1 MSNTQLSKYT
11 KLSQYKE
18 YILLAISGIA
28 LLFSWFGWMESSIPF
43 DLAWISI
50 LISGIPI
57 VYGAMVALF
66 TRFDIKSGLLVSIA
80 LIAAIIIKEYFAAG
94 EIAFIMMIGEILE
107 ERTVRKAH
115 AGLKKLIQ
123 LTPQVGVI
131 RTKDGE
137 KEIPTSEI
145 KVGDILLV
153 KPGESMPID
162 GLIVKGESTV
172 NQAIISGESMPIN
185 KTIGDEVFVGTLNQ
199 YGVIEVKA
207 TKVGGDTSLSKL
219 IRLVKESEQKK
230 APVTRIADKIANII
244 VPLALFLAILTFLVT
259 RDVTRAVTI
268 LVVFCPCA
276 LVLATPTA
284 IVAGIGNAARNGIL
298 IKGGEVLEKIYKIKA
313 ITFDKTGTITYG
325 RPEVTEVISLET
337 DYSSE
342 EILKVAAISEKFSE
356 HPLGKAIVNKALESS
371 LELVDPKNFSIE
383 LGKGVIAKIN
393 DKKVLVGNVKLIAD
407 HNIDISIKT
416 IGEIKKYEQSGKT
429 VMIVSIDDRIIGLV
443 NVADKI
449 KETASHTINN
459 LYKLGI
465 ENIALLT
472 GDNKTTADAIAAK
485 AGIKEVYSEQLPED
499 KVRVVDNYI
508 SKNKVVCMIG
518 DGINDAPALAR
529 ADIGIAM
536 GVLGSDVALETA
548 DIALMS
554 DDISKIPDLLI
565 LSKKVFSTIKI
576 NIIISMIINI
586 IAVILAATGI
596 IDPVVGAL
604 VHNVSSILVVLNS
617 STLIKFKPK
626 II

>member
-94 EIAFIMMIGEILE
+94 EI
-107 ERTVRKAH
+107 
-115 AGLKKLIQ
+115 
-123 LTPQVGVI
+123 
-131 RTKDGE
+131 
-137 KEIPTSEI
+137 
-145 KVGDILLV
+145 
-153 KPGESMPID
+153 
-162 GLIVKGESTV
+162 
-172 NQAIISGESMPIN
+172 
-185 KTIGDEVFVGTLNQ
+185 
-199 YGVIEVKA
+199 
-207 TKVGGDTSLSKL
+207 
-219 IRLVKESEQKK
+219 
-230 APVTRIADKIANII
+230 
-244 VPLALFLAILTFLVT
+244 
-259 RDVTRAVTI
+259 
-268 LVVFCPCA
+268 
-276 LVLATPTA
+276 
-284 IVAGIGNAARNGIL
+284 
-298 IKGGEVLEKIYKIKA
+298 
-313 ITFDKTGTITYG
+313 
-325 RPEVTEVISLET
+325 
-337 DYSSE
+337 
-342 EILKVAAISEKFSE
+342 
-356 HPLGKAIVNKALESS
+356 
-371 LELVDPKNFSIE
+371 
-383 LGKGVIAKIN
+383 
-393 DKKVLVGNVKLIAD
+393 
-407 HNIDISIKT
+407 
-416 IGEIKKYEQSGKT
+416 KKYEQSGKT
-429 VMIVSIDDRIIGLV
+429 VILVSINNRIVVLV

-465 ENIALLT
+465 ENITLLT
-472 GDNKTTADAIAAK
+472 GDNKTSDNAIAAK

>member
-1 MSNTQLSKYT
+1 M
-11 KLSQYKE
+11 
-18 YILLAISGIA
+18 A
-28 LLFSWFGWMESSIPF
+28 LLFSWFGWLESIIPF
-43 DLAWISI
+43 DLAWVSI

-57 VYGAMVALF
+57 VYGAMVALI

-131 RTKDGE
+131 RTKEGE

-162 GLIVKGESTV
+162 GVIVKGESTV

-219 IRLVKESEQKK
+219 IKLVRESEQKK

-244 VPLALFLAILTFLVT
+244 VPLALFLAIITFVIT

-298 IKGGEVLEKIYKIKA
+298 IKGGEVLEKIYKITA

-325 RPEVTEVISLET
+325 KPEVTEVISLKSNYT
-337 DYSSE
+337 SE
-342 EILKVAAISEKFSE
+342 EILKIAAISEKFSE
-356 HPLGKAIVNKALESS
+356 HPLGKAIVNKAKENSI
-371 LELVDPKNFSIE
+371 ELIDPENFNIE
-383 LGKGVIAKIN
+383 LGKGVMAKVN
-393 DKKVLVGNVKLIAD
+393 DKKVLVGNIKLMSD
-407 HNIDISIKT
+407 HNMDITIKIID
-416 IGEIKKYEQSGKT
+416 EIKKHEQLGKT
-429 VMIVSIDDRIIGLV
+429 VMIVSIDSKVVGLV

-449 KETASHTINN
+449 KETTSNTINN

-472 GDNKTTADAIAAK
+472 GDNQITANAIASK
-485 AGIKEVYSEQLPED
+485 AYINEVYAEQLPEN
-499 KVRVVDNYI
+499 KVQVIESYMG
-508 SKNKVVCMIG
+508 KNKIVCMIG

-529 ADIGIAM
+529 ADVGIAM

-554 DDISKIPDLLI
+554 DDISKIPELFI

-576 NIIISMIINI
+576 NIIISMFINI

-617 STLIKFKPK
+617 STLIKFKPN
-626 II
+626 IN

>member
-94 EIAFIMMIGEILE
+94 EI
-107 ERTVRKAH
+107 
-115 AGLKKLIQ
+115 
-123 LTPQVGVI
+123 
-131 RTKDGE
+131 
-137 KEIPTSEI
+137 
-145 KVGDILLV
+145 
-153 KPGESMPID
+153 
-162 GLIVKGESTV
+162 
-172 NQAIISGESMPIN
+172 
-185 KTIGDEVFVGTLNQ
+185 
-199 YGVIEVKA
+199 
-207 TKVGGDTSLSKL
+207 
-219 IRLVKESEQKK
+219 
-230 APVTRIADKIANII
+230 
-244 VPLALFLAILTFLVT
+244 
-259 RDVTRAVTI
+259 
-268 LVVFCPCA
+268 
-276 LVLATPTA
+276 
-284 IVAGIGNAARNGIL
+284 
-298 IKGGEVLEKIYKIKA
+298 
-313 ITFDKTGTITYG
+313 
-325 RPEVTEVISLET
+325 
-337 DYSSE
+337 
-342 EILKVAAISEKFSE
+342 
-356 HPLGKAIVNKALESS
+356 
-371 LELVDPKNFSIE
+371 
-383 LGKGVIAKIN
+383 
-393 DKKVLVGNVKLIAD
+393 
-407 HNIDISIKT
+407 
-416 IGEIKKYEQSGKT
+416 KKYEQSGKT
-429 VMIVSIDDRIIGLV
+429 VILVSINNRIVVLV

-499 KVRVVDNYI
+499 KVRVVENYI

>member
-94 EIAFIMMIGEILE
+94 EI
-107 ERTVRKAH
+107 
-115 AGLKKLIQ
+115 
-123 LTPQVGVI
+123 
-131 RTKDGE
+131 
-137 KEIPTSEI
+137 
-145 KVGDILLV
+145 
-153 KPGESMPID
+153 
-162 GLIVKGESTV
+162 
-172 NQAIISGESMPIN
+172 
-185 KTIGDEVFVGTLNQ
+185 
-199 YGVIEVKA
+199 
-207 TKVGGDTSLSKL
+207 
-219 IRLVKESEQKK
+219 
-230 APVTRIADKIANII
+230 
-244 VPLALFLAILTFLVT
+244 
-259 RDVTRAVTI
+259 
-268 LVVFCPCA
+268 
-276 LVLATPTA
+276 
-284 IVAGIGNAARNGIL
+284 
-298 IKGGEVLEKIYKIKA
+298 
-313 ITFDKTGTITYG
+313 
-325 RPEVTEVISLET
+325 
-337 DYSSE
+337 
-342 EILKVAAISEKFSE
+342 
-356 HPLGKAIVNKALESS
+356 
-371 LELVDPKNFSIE
+371 
-383 LGKGVIAKIN
+383 
-393 DKKVLVGNVKLIAD
+393 
-407 HNIDISIKT
+407 
-416 IGEIKKYEQSGKT
+416 KKYEQSGKT
-429 VMIVSIDDRIIGLV
+429 VILVSINNRIVVLV

>member
-244 VPLALFLAILTFLVT
+244 VPLALFLAIITFLVT

-298 IKGGEVLEKIYKIKA
+298 IKGGEVLEKIYKIK
-313 ITFDKTGTITYG
+313 
-325 RPEVTEVISLET
+325 
-337 DYSSE
+337 
-342 EILKVAAISEKFSE
+342 
-356 HPLGKAIVNKALESS
+356 
-371 LELVDPKNFSIE
+371 SI
-383 LGKGVIAKIN
+383 
-393 DKKVLVGNVKLIAD
+393 
-407 HNIDISIKT
+407 
-416 IGEIKKYEQSGKT
+416 
-429 VMIVSIDDRIIGLV
+429 
-443 NVADKI
+443 
-449 KETASHTINN
+449 
-459 LYKLGI
+459 
-465 ENIALLT
+465 
-472 GDNKTTADAIAAK
+472 
-485 AGIKEVYSEQLPED
+485 
-499 KVRVVDNYI
+499 
-508 SKNKVVCMIG
+508 
-518 DGINDAPALAR
+518 
-529 ADIGIAM
+529 
-536 GVLGSDVALETA
+536 
-548 DIALMS
+548 
-554 DDISKIPDLLI
+554 
-565 LSKKVFSTIKI
+565 
-576 NIIISMIINI
+576 
-586 IAVILAATGI
+586 
-596 IDPVVGAL
+596 
-604 VHNVSSILVVLNS
+604 
-617 STLIKFKPK
+617 
-626 II
+626 

>member
-499 KVRVVDNYI
+499 KVRVVENYI

>member
-1 MSNTQLSKYT
+1 MSNIQLT
-11 KLSQYKE
+11 KESSFSQYKE
-18 YILLAISGIA
+18 YVLLAISGIA
-28 LLFSWFGWMESSIPF
+28 LLFSWFGWLDSIIPF
-43 DLAWISI
+43 DPAWISI
-50 LISGIPI
+50 LISGVPI
-57 VYGAMVALF
+57 VYSALVALV

-94 EIAFIMMIGEILE
+94 EIAFIMMIGEVLE
-107 ERTVRKAH
+107 DRTVRKAH
-115 AGLKKLIQ
+115 EGLKKLIQ
-123 LTPQVGVI
+123 LTPQTGII
-131 RTKDGE
+131 RTEEGE

-153 KPGESMPID
+153 KPGESIPID
-162 GLIVKGESTV
+162 GVIISGESTV

-185 KTIGDEVFVGTLNQ
+185 KSTGDEVFVGTLNQ
-199 YGVIEVKA
+199 YGVIEVRA

-230 APVTRIADKIANII
+230 APVTRIADRIANII
-244 VPLALFLAILTFLVT
+244 VPLALLLAVITYFVT

-284 IVAGIGNAARNGIL
+284 IVAGIGNAAKNGVL
-298 IKGGEVLEKIYKIKA
+298 IKGGEVLEKIYKITT

-325 RPEVTEVISLET
+325 KPEVTEVISFGP

-342 EILKVAAISEKFSE
+342 EVLRIAAISEKFSE
-356 HPLGKAIVNKALESS
+356 HPLGKSIVNKAVENG
-371 LELVDPKNFSIE
+371 LELCDPEDFVIVI
-383 LGKGVIAKIN
+383 GKGVLAQVN
-393 DKKVLVGNVKLIAD
+393 NLKVFVGNLKLISD
-407 HNIDISIKT
+407 NSVNISN
-416 IGEIKKYEQSGKT
+416 EIKDKIKEYERLGKT
-429 VMIVSIDDRIIGLV
+429 VMIISIDAKIVGLI

-449 KETASHTINN
+449 KETTPDTIKS

-465 ENIALLT
+465 EDIALLT
-472 GDNKTTADAIAAK
+472 GDNKITATAIAAK
-485 AGIKEVYSEQLPED
+485 AGINYVYAEQLPED
-499 KVRVVDNYI
+499 KVRVVEDYI
-508 SKNKVVCMIG
+508 GKNKIVCMIG

-536 GVLGSDVALETA
+536 GVLGSDIALETA

-554 DDISKIPDLLI
+554 DDISKIPELFI

-576 NIIISMIINI
+576 NIVISMVINI
-586 IAVILAATGI
+586 VAVILAVTGL

-604 VHNVSSILVVLNS
+604 VHNMSSILVVLNS

-626 II
+626 SI